1 MTYQRPLQ
9 CRYGRLPYRHYNCH
23 GIDERITLQNA
34 DAGKLT
40 STYEYVDGGYGT
52 NSTTPLVKKIA
63 QNGVSFEYEYDTRG
77 NITSEKRGDLTT
89 TYQYDA
95 LGQLIRVND
104 PHENATWVY
113 NYDRGGNILSKVKYA
128 YTTGTV
134 DTAIETIP
142 YVYGDSNWKD
152 KLTSYNG
159 QTITYDAIG
168 NPTNDGTWTYT
179 WQTGRQLKQM
189 SAEGTN
195 VSFKYDHN
203 GMRVQKVVEQSWY
216 PEITNYTYHGKLL
229 THMTV
234 NYTDFDEVAHQ
245 DEMHFFYDVMSKPL
259 LVKFNEETYI
269 YLHNSLGDIV
279 GLLDCAGNLVVEYKY
294 DVWGKLLSITGTHSD
309 TLGKRNP
316 FRYRGYIY
324 DSETEFYYLNRR
336 YYSPKLKRFINSEEP
351 IHDTS
356 DPLESNTFAYCF
368 NDPLNNV
375 DEDGEWGMP
384 NWMKVA
390 VGVVVIAGLA
400 VATACTGGAAAVVCG
415 AALTGALSGGAVGA
429 ASGAIAGAIEGGLDG
444 AIDGAC
450 TGFVTGTLIG
460 GASGAVCSGIN
471 IARGTTQIIGR
482 AHGSLLHRF
491 SSNMHAGRM
500 SIFGRYSKIG
510 LNRSLKT
517 LGMVGRQRP
526 DVIGIA
532 RGLGQANKIIE
543 VVSPTQTVRQLSE
556 KVTTMLSKNP
566 NTVGGV
572 VRWVAHVD
580 RVIHFIKK
588 LF

>member
-1 MTYQRPLQ
+1 M
-9 CRYGRLPYRHYNCH
+9 
-23 GIDERITLQNA
+23 QNA

-543 VVSPTQTVRQLSE
+543 VVSRTQTVRQLSE
-556 KVTTMLSKNP
+556 KVTTILSKNP

-572 VRWVAHVD
+572 VRWVVHVD

>member
-1 MTYQRPLQ
+1 M
-9 CRYGRLPYRHYNCH
+9 HYVAKR
-23 GIDERITLQNA
+23 GV

-77 NITSEKRGDLTT
+77 NITSEERGDLTT

-113 NYDRGGNILSKVKYA
+113 NYDRGGNITSKVKYA

-134 DTAIETIP
+134 GTAIETIP

-168 NPTNDGTWTYT
+168 NPLNDGTWTYT
-179 WQTGRQLKQM
+179 WQAGRQLKQM
-189 SAEGTN
+189 SAEGTS

-216 PEITNYTYHGKLL
+216 PETTNYTYHGKLL

-234 NYTDFDEVAHQ
+234 DYTDFDEVAHQ
-245 DEMHFFYDVMSKPL
+245 DEMHFFYDVMSKPFV
-259 LVKFNEETYI
+259 VKFNEETYI

-279 GLLDCAGNLVVEYKY
+279 GLLDSAGNPVVEYKY

-324 DSETEFYYLNRR
+324 DPETEFYYLNCR
-336 YYSPKLKRFINSEEP
+336 YYSPKLKRFISSEEP

-356 DPLESNTFAYCF
+356 DPLEPNTFAYCF

-390 VGVVVIAGLA
+390 VGVVAIAGLA

-429 ASGAIAGAIEGGLDG
+429 VSGAVAGAIEGGLDG

-471 IARGTTQIIGR
+471 IARGTTQIIGK

-517 LGMVGRQRP
+517 LGMVGGKRP

-543 VVSPTQTVRQLSE
+543 VVSRTQTVRQLSE
-556 KVTTMLSKNP
+556 KMTTMISNNP
-566 NTVGGV
+566 NTVGRV

-580 RVIHFIKK
+580 RVIHFIKR